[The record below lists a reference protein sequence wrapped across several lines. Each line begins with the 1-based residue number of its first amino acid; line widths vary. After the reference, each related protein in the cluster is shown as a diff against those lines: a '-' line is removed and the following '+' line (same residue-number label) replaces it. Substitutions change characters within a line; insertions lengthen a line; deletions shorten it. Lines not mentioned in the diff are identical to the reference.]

1 MGLTDFLGH
10 DWKVTS
16 DKKTVF
22 IPYDSCNGGNRD
34 YCSHFLV
41 KFETTGKS
49 LIVFVRLILVKVGV
63 DEFTGLRWESDIR
76 YEFDL
81 KKVLKGL
88 G

>member
-16 DKKTVF
+16 DKKIF
-22 IPYDSCNGGNRD
+22 IPYDGYNGGNRD

-49 LIVFVRLILVKVGV
+49 LIVFVRLILGKVRV